1 VTTTPANLHHELKL
15 LIVEALQLEDVDP
28 ASISDTA
35 PLFGAGLEDGLE
47 LDSIDALELATAIAR
62 KYDVEVNQD
71 QETRDAFR
79 SVAHLAEFIALKR
92 AAAGARASRAG

>member
-1 VTTTPANLHHELKL
+1 MSTSNLHLELKQ
-15 LIVEALQLEDVDP
+15 LIVESLQLEDIDP
-28 ASISDTA
+28 ASITDTDA
-35 PLFGAGLEDGLE
+35 LFGAGLD

-79 SVAHLAEFIALKR
+79 SVQHLAEFIAMKR
-92 AAAGARASRAG
+92 AAAGAGGST

>member
-1 VTTTPANLHHELKL
+1 MTTPPLYQEIKQ

-28 ASISDTA
+28 ASISDSDA
-35 PLFGAGLEDGLE
+35 LFGAGLD

-79 SVAHLAEFIALKR
+79 SVRHLAEFITHKR
-92 AAAGARASRAG
+92 AAAGRA

>member
-1 VTTTPANLHHELKL
+1 MTTTTSDLHHELKL

-35 PLFGAGLEDGLE
+35 PLFGAGLE

-79 SVAHLAEFIALKR
+79 SVSHLAQFITMKR
-92 AAAGARASRAG
+92 AEAGVRASRAG

>member
-1 VTTTPANLHHELKL
+1 MTPPDLRQEIKQ

-28 ASISDTA
+28 ASISDTDA
-35 PLFGAGLEDGLE
+35 LFGGGLN

-62 KYDVEVNQD
+62 KSDVAVSQD

-79 SVAHLAEFIALKR
+79 SVQHLVEFVEQRR
-92 AAAGARASRAG
+92 AAAGNA

>member
-1 VTTTPANLHHELKL
+1 VTTPHLYQEIKQ

-28 ASISDTA
+28 ASISDTDA
-35 PLFGAGLEDGLE
+35 LFGAGLD

-79 SVAHLAEFIALKR
+79 SVRHLAEFITHKR
-92 AAAGARASRAG
+92 AAAGGQSAP

>member
-1 VTTTPANLHHELKL
+1 VTTPNLNQELKQ

-28 ASISDTA
+28 ASITDTDA
-35 PLFGAGLEDGLE
+35 LFGAGLG

-79 SVAHLAEFIALKR
+79 SVQHLAEFITTKR
-92 AAAGARASRAG
+92 AARTSRSA

>member
-1 VTTTPANLHHELKL
+1 VTTSNLTLELKQ
-15 LIVEALQLEDVDP
+15 LIVESLQLEDIDP
-28 ASISDTA
+28 ASITDSDA
-35 PLFGAGLEDGLE
+35 LFGAGLD

-79 SVAHLAEFIALKR
+79 SVRHLADFITTKR
-92 AAAGARASRAG
+92 AAAGARSKAG

>member
-1 VTTTPANLHHELKL
+1 MTTTSSDLHHELKL

-35 PLFGAGLEDGLE
+35 PLFGAGLE

-79 SVAHLAEFIALKR
+79 SVSHLAEFITLKR

>member
-1 VTTTPANLHHELKL
+1 MTTTTSDLHHELKL
-15 LIVEALQLEDVDP
+15 LIVESLQLEDVDP

-35 PLFGAGLEDGLE
+35 PLFGAGLE

-62 KYDVEVNQD
+62 QYDVEVNQD

-79 SVAHLAEFIALKR
+79 SVAHLAQFITRKR
-92 AAAGARASRAG
+92 AEAGAPASRAG

>member
-1 VTTTPANLHHELKL
+1 VTTTTSDLHHELKL

-35 PLFGAGLEDGLE
+35 PLFGAGLE

-62 KYDVEVNQD
+62 QYDVEVNQD

-79 SVAHLAEFIALKR
+79 SVAHLAQFIARKR
-92 AAAGARASRAG
+92 AEAGARASRAG

>member
-1 VTTTPANLHHELKL
+1 MTTTTSDLRQELKL

-28 ASISDTA
+28 ASISDSDA
-35 PLFGAGLEDGLE
+35 LFGSGLE

-79 SVAHLAEFIALKR
+79 SVNHLAEFITAKQAAGKR
-92 AAAGARASRAG
+92 AG